1 MKKYLI
7 LLFTVL
13 TSLHVSAQ
21 SDGSQLWL
29 GKQYANSCQVI
40 SQLPDDATAKI
51 AKQELENN
59 WRGKNVELK
68 IDKALN
74 LGEGYNIYARPAQQG
89 DNIQY
94 EATITA
100 SNPIG
105 LLYGAYELIR
115 LQNTDAY
122 NTGSGNQQNFSK
134 AIDETEKPQVGLR
147 ILNHWDNLD
156 GSIERGYAG
165 KSIFK
170 WEEIKLGKNGKGGS
184 ISKSLHDRLITY
196 ARANASLGINGSVL
210 NNVNASPKMMT
221 AEYINKVKV
230 IANILRPYGIRVYLS
245 INFASPMALGYTK
258 TADPLDKKV
267 QQWWKKKAKEIYAT
281 IPDFGGFLVKA
292 NSEGQPGPGDYHRT
306 HADGA
311 NMLADAVKPY
321 GGIIMWRSF
330 VYGANHKGEDRVKQA
345 VSEFK
350 GMDGKFRDN
359 VILQSKNGPLDF
371 QPREPYA
378 PIFDNI
384 KQTPQIAELQITQEY
399 LGQSKH
405 LTYLAPMWK
414 EFFDFVYPNKLVGIS
429 GVANIGDDA
438 NWCGHPFSQANWYA
452 FGRLAWNPSLTAE
465 EIAHEWLVQTYENQ
479 NEKFTKPVE
488 MMMMT
493 SREACVNYM
502 MPLGLHHIFKFD
514 HHYGPEPDGFIASYP
529 LEWCPVYYHKAD
541 AQGVGFDRSSKG
553 TDAVGQYPEPYRS
566 LYDNIATCPEE
577 YLLWFHHVPWTYKMK
592 SGSTLWQE
600 LCMKYNMGVAMVEV
614 YRDFWHTSAKQYM
627 KGHEQEWQHTDSL
640 LNVQLENAKEWRN
653 TCLKYFQTFSKMKIY
668 E

>member
-7 LLFTVL
+7 LLITVL
-13 TSLHVSAQ
+13 TSLHVSSQ

-147 ILNHWDNLD
+147 VLNHWDNLD

>member
-7 LLFTVL
+7 LLITVL

-21 SDGSQLWL
+21 SDSSQLWL

-68 IDKALN
+68 IDKSLN

-414 EFFDFVYPNKLVGIS
+414 EFFSFVNPDRLVGIS

-479 NEKFTKPVE
+479 DEKFTKPVE

>member
-68 IDKALN
+68 IDKSLN

-267 QQWWKKKAKEIYAT
+267 QQWWKKKAKEIYAA

-311 NMLADAVKPY
+311 NMLADALKPF
-321 GGIIMWRSF
+321 GGIVMWRSF

-414 EFFDFVYPNKLVGIS
+414 EFFEFVNPNRVKGIA

-479 NEKFTKPVE
+479 DEKFTKPVE

-553 TDAVGQYPEPYRS
+553 TDAVGQYPESYRS
-566 LYDNIATCPEE
+566 LYDNIETCPEE

>member
-13 TSLHVSAQ
+13 TSLHVSAK

-51 AKQELENN
+51 AKLELENN

-267 QQWWKKKAKEIYAT
+267 QQWWKKKAKEIYAA

-306 HADGA
+306 HAEGA

-384 KQTPQIAELQITQEY
+384 RQTPQIAELQITQEY

-414 EFFDFVYPNKLVGIS
+414 EFFGFVNPSKLVGIS

-479 NEKFTKPVE
+479 DEKFTKPVE

-541 AQGVGFDRSSKG
+541 AKGIGFDRSSKG

-566 LYDNIATCPEE
+566 QYDNIETCPEE
-577 YLLWFHHVPWTYKMK
+577 YLLWFHHVPWNYKMK

-653 TCLKYFQTFSKMKIY
+653 TCLKYFQTFSKMEIQ
-668 E
+668 

>member
-7 LLFTVL
+7 LLITVL

-21 SDGSQLWL
+21 SDDSQLWL

-40 SQLPDDATAKI
+40 SQLPNDATAKI

-68 IDKALN
+68 IDKSLN

-267 QQWWKKKAKEIYAT
+267 QQWWQKKAKEIYAT

-414 EFFDFVYPNKLVGIS
+414 EFFDFVNPDRLVGIS

-479 NEKFTKPVE
+479 DEKFTKPVE

-541 AQGVGFDRSSKG
+541 AQGIGFDRSSKG

-566 LYDNIATCPEE
+566 LYDNIETCPEE

-653 TCLKYFQTFSKMKIY
+653 TCLKYFQTFSKIKIY

>member
-74 LGEGYNIYARPAQQG
+74 LGEGYNLYARPAQQG

-170 WEEIKLGKNGKGGS
+170 WEEIKLGKKGKGGS

-267 QQWWKKKAKEIYAT
+267 QQWWKKKAKEIYAA

-306 HADGA
+306 HAEGA

-350 GMDGKFRDN
+350 DMDGKFRDN

-384 KQTPQIAELQITQEY
+384 KKTPQIAELQITQEY

-414 EFFDFVYPNKLVGIS
+414 EFFGFVNPSKLVGIS

-452 FGRLAWNPSLTAE
+452 FGRLAWNPSLSAE

-479 NEKFTKPVE
+479 DEKFTKPVE

-541 AQGVGFDRSSKG
+541 AKGIGFDRSSKG

-566 LYDNIATCPEE
+566 QYDNIQTCPEE
-577 YLLWFHHVPWTYKMK
+577 YLLWFHHVPWNYRMK

-614 YRDFWHTSAKQYM
+614 YRDYWHTSAKQYM

-640 LNVQLENAKEWRN
+640 LNVQLENAKEWRE
-653 TCLKYFQTFSKMKIY
+653 TCLKYFQTFSKMDIQ
-668 E
+668 

>member
-68 IDKALN
+68 IDKSLN

-196 ARANASLGINGSVL
+196 TRANASLGINGSVL

-221 AEYINKVKV
+221 AEYINKVKI

-414 EFFDFVYPNKLVGIS
+414 EFFGFVNPDRLVGIS

-465 EIAHEWLVQTYENQ
+465 EIAHEWIVQTYENQ
-479 NEKFTKPVE
+479 DERFTKPVE

-541 AQGVGFDRSSKG
+541 AQGIGFDRSSKG

-566 LYDNIATCPEE
+566 LYDNIETCPEE

>member
-7 LLFTVL
+7 FLLTVL

-74 LGEGYNIYARPAQQG
+74 LGEGYHLYARPAQQG

-170 WEEIKLGKNGKGGS
+170 WEEIKLGKKGKGGS

-267 QQWWKKKAKEIYAT
+267 QQWWQKKAKEIYST

-384 KQTPQIAELQITQEY
+384 KKTPQIAELQITQEY

-414 EFFDFVYPNKLVGIS
+414 EFFDFVNPDKLVGIS

-452 FGRLAWNPSLTAE
+452 FGRLAWNPSLSAE

-479 NEKFTKPVE
+479 DEKFTKPVE

-541 AQGVGFDRSSKG
+541 AKGIGFDRSSKG

-566 LYDNIATCPEE
+566 QYDNIETCPEE

-653 TCLKYFQTFSKMKIY
+653 TCLKYFQNYVSSTVDK
-668 E
+668 

>member
-7 LLFTVL
+7 FLFTVL

-40 SQLPDDATAKI
+40 SQLPNDATAKI

-74 LGEGYNIYARPAQQG
+74 LGEGYNLYARPAQQG

-267 QQWWKKKAKEIYAT
+267 QLWWKKKAKEIYAA

-306 HADGA
+306 HAEGA

-414 EFFDFVYPNKLVGIS
+414 EFFGFVNPDKLVGIS

-479 NEKFTKPVE
+479 DEKFTKPVE

-541 AQGVGFDRSSKG
+541 AKGIGFDRSSKG

-566 LYDNIATCPEE
+566 LYDNIETCPEE
-577 YLLWFHHVPWTYKMK
+577 YLLWFHHVAWNYKMK

-653 TCLKYFQTFSKMKIY
+653 TCLKYFQNYVSSTVDK
-668 E
+668 

>member
-40 SQLPDDATAKI
+40 SQLPNNATAKI

-68 IDKALN
+68 IDKSLN

-221 AEYINKVKV
+221 AEYINKVKI

-414 EFFDFVYPNKLVGIS
+414 EFFDFVNPNRLVGIS

-479 NEKFTKPVE
+479 DEKFTKPVE

-566 LYDNIATCPEE
+566 LYDNIDTCPEE

>member
-40 SQLPDDATAKI
+40 SQLPDDATVKI

-221 AEYINKVKV
+221 AEYINKVKI

-350 GMDGKFRDN
+350 DMDGKFRDN

-414 EFFDFVYPNKLVGIS
+414 EFFEFVNPNKLVGIS

-566 LYDNIATCPEE
+566 MYDNIATCPEE

-627 KGHEQEWQHTDSL
+627 KGHEQEWQHTDTL

-653 TCLKYFQTFSKMKIY
+653 TCLKYFQTFSKMKVY

>member
-21 SDGSQLWL
+21 SDDSQLWL

-68 IDKALN
+68 IDKSLN

-134 AIDETEKPQVGLR
+134 TIDETEKPQVGLR

-221 AEYINKVKV
+221 AEYINKVKI

-292 NSEGQPGPGDYHRT
+292 NSEEQPGPGDYHRT

-414 EFFDFVYPNKLVGIS
+414 EFFGFVNPDRLVGIS

-479 NEKFTKPVE
+479 DEKFTKPVE

-566 LYDNIATCPEE
+566 LYDNIETCPEE

-592 SGSTLWQE
+592 SGSTLWRE

>member
-74 LGEGYNIYARPAQQG
+74 LGEGYHLYARPAQQG

-267 QQWWKKKAKEIYAT
+267 QLWWKKKAKEIYAA

-306 HADGA
+306 HAEGA

-414 EFFDFVYPNKLVGIS
+414 EFFGFVNPSKLVGIS

-479 NEKFTKPVE
+479 DEKFTKPVE

-541 AQGVGFDRSSKG
+541 AKGIGFDRSSKG

-566 LYDNIATCPEE
+566 LYDNIETCPEE

-653 TCLKYFQTFSKMKIY
+653 TCLKYFQNYVSSTVDK
-668 E
+668 

>member
-7 LLFTVL
+7 FLFTVL

-51 AKQELENN
+51 VKQELENN

-74 LGEGYNIYARPAQQG
+74 LGEGYNLYARPAQQG

-221 AEYINKVKV
+221 AEYINKVRV

-267 QQWWKKKAKEIYAT
+267 QLWWKKKAKEIYAA

-306 HADGA
+306 HAEGA

-414 EFFDFVYPNKLVGIS
+414 EFFGFVNPSKLVGIS

-479 NEKFTKPVE
+479 DEKFTKPVE

-541 AQGVGFDRSSKG
+541 AKGIGFDRSSKG

-566 LYDNIATCPEE
+566 QYDNIATCPEE
-577 YLLWFHHVPWTYKMK
+577 YLLWFHHVPWNYRMK

-614 YRDFWHTSAKQYM
+614 YRDYWHTSAKQYM

>member
-74 LGEGYNIYARPAQQG
+74 LGEGYNLYARPAQQG

-267 QQWWKKKAKEIYAT
+267 QQWWKKKAKEIYAA

-306 HADGA
+306 HAEGA

-414 EFFDFVYPNKLVGIS
+414 EFFGFVNPNKLVGIS

-479 NEKFTKPVE
+479 DEKFTKPVE

-541 AQGVGFDRSSKG
+541 AKGIGFDRSSKG

-566 LYDNIATCPEE
+566 LYDNIETCPEE
-577 YLLWFHHVPWTYKMK
+577 YLLWFHHVAWNYKMK

-640 LNVQLENAKEWRN
+640 LNVQLENAKEWRE
-653 TCLKYFQTFSKMKIY
+653 TCLKYFQNYVSSTVDK
-668 E
+668 

>member
-74 LGEGYNIYARPAQQG
+74 LGEGYNLYARPAQQG

-122 NTGSGNQQNFSK
+122 NTGIGNQQNFSK

-221 AEYINKVKV
+221 AEYINKVRV

-267 QQWWKKKAKEIYAT
+267 QQWWKKKAKEIYAA

-306 HADGA
+306 HAEGA

-384 KQTPQIAELQITQEY
+384 KKTPQIAELQITQEY

-414 EFFDFVYPNKLVGIS
+414 EFFGFVNPSKLVGIS

-452 FGRLAWNPSLTAE
+452 FGRLAWNPSLSAE

-479 NEKFTKPVE
+479 DEKFTKPVE

-541 AQGVGFDRSSKG
+541 AKGIGFDRSSKG
-553 TDAVGQYPEPYRS
+553 TDAVGQYPESYRS
-566 LYDNIATCPEE
+566 LYDNIETCPEE
-577 YLLWFHHVPWTYKMK
+577 YLLWFHHVAWNYKMK

-653 TCLKYFQTFSKMKIY
+653 TCLKYFQTFSKMEIQ
-668 E
+668 

>member
-13 TSLHVSAQ
+13 TSLHVSAK

-29 GKQYANSCQVI
+29 GKQYDNSCQVI

-74 LGEGYNIYARPAQQG
+74 LGEGYNLYARPAQQG

-267 QQWWKKKAKEIYAT
+267 QQWWKKKAKEIYAA

-306 HADGA
+306 HAEGA

-414 EFFDFVYPNKLVGIS
+414 EFFGFVNPSKLVGIS

-479 NEKFTKPVE
+479 DEKFTKPVE

-541 AQGVGFDRSSKG
+541 AKGIGFDRSSKG

-566 LYDNIATCPEE
+566 LYDNIETCPEE
-577 YLLWFHHVPWTYKMK
+577 YLLWFHHVAWNYKMK

-653 TCLKYFQTFSKMKIY
+653 TCLKYFQNYVSSTVDK
-668 E
+668 

>member
-7 LLFTVL
+7 LLITVL

-68 IDKALN
+68 IDKRLN

-267 QQWWKKKAKEIYAT
+267 QQWWQKKAKEIYAT

-414 EFFDFVYPNKLVGIS
+414 EFFGFVNPNRLVGIS

-479 NEKFTKPVE
+479 DERFTKPVE

-514 HHYGPEPDGFIASYP
+514 HHYGPDPDGFIASYP

-566 LYDNIATCPEE
+566 MYDNIATCPEE

>member
-74 LGEGYNIYARPAQQG
+74 LGEGYNLYARPAQQG

-134 AIDETEKPQVGLR
+134 AIDKTEKPQVGLR

-267 QQWWKKKAKEIYAT
+267 QQWWQKKAKEIYAA

-306 HADGA
+306 HAEGA

-384 KQTPQIAELQITQEY
+384 RQTPQIAELQITQEY

-414 EFFDFVYPNKLVGIS
+414 EFFGFVNPSKLVGIS

-479 NEKFTKPVE
+479 DEKFTKPVE

-566 LYDNIATCPEE
+566 QYDNIETCPEE
-577 YLLWFHHVPWTYKMK
+577 YLLWFHHVAWNYKMK

-653 TCLKYFQTFSKMKIY
+653 TCLKYFQNYVSSTVDK
-668 E
+668 

>member
-13 TSLHVSAQ
+13 TSLHVSAK

-51 AKQELENN
+51 AKLELENN

-68 IDKALN
+68 IDKAQN

-147 ILNHWDNLD
+147 VLNHWDNLD

-384 KQTPQIAELQITQEY
+384 RQTPQIAELQITQEY

-414 EFFDFVYPNKLVGIS
+414 EFFGFVNPSKLVGIS

-452 FGRLAWNPSLTAE
+452 FGRLAWNPSLSAE

-479 NEKFTKPVE
+479 DEKFTKPVE

-541 AQGVGFDRSSKG
+541 AKGIGFDRSSKG

-566 LYDNIATCPEE
+566 QYDNIETCPEE
-577 YLLWFHHVPWTYKMK
+577 YLLWFHHVAWNYKMK

-640 LNVQLENAKEWRN
+640 LNVQLENAKEWRE
-653 TCLKYFQTFSKMKIY
+653 TCLKYFQTFSKMDIQ
-668 E
+668 